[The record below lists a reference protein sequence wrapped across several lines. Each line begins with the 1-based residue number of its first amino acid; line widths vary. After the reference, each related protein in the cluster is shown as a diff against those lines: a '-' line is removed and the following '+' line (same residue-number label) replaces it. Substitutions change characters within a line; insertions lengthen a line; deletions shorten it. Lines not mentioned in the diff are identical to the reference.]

1 MTEHGEG
8 KPSSF
13 CGIEKCGIS
22 PVSSLWAPK
31 LCMEW
36 AEPLLDLCCDP
47 RLHVEWAEPL
57 LDLCCDLRLH
67 VEWAEPLLNLC
78 CDLRLSLPC
87 SASSSFNSDRHLPLP
102 SKLMH
107 F

>member
-1 MTEHGEG
+1 MSG
-8 KPSSF
+8 
-13 CGIEKCGIS
+13 
-22 PVSSLWAPK
+22 
-31 LCMEW
+31 LC
-36 AEPLLDLCCDP
+36 ALK
-47 RLHVEWAEPL
+47 LHVEWAEPL
-57 LDLCCDLRLH
+57 LDLCCDLRLQVEWAEPSLDLCRDLRLH
-67 VEWAEPLLNLC
+67 VEWAEPLLDLC